1 MIAMAL
7 SLAWVV
13 VVVAILAAVLLAA
26 FPVDVC
32 DVFDADPG
40 PWSDPW

>member
-1 MIAMAL
+1 MIGIAL

-32 DVFDADPG
+32 DAFDSDPG
-40 PWSDPW
+40 QWGDPW